1 MSDLL
6 PLVIAALREKTM
18 VDTKEE
24 LDSLYKRV
32 ETSTSIEVIHEA
44 TNISGDDEED
54 IVVYASGKFEN
65 GYFGNNPNLWEVPIY
80 DSKRPTKTCKLKDL
94 EKCCVCVGGGFTI
107 QSLLSGDSEGW
118 LHSSEDDVIGI
129 NMCFGGYFTLWVH
142 FTIDGWPKEE
152 WEPLLQPPPE
162 GQELF
167 PDPEEVIQYLVG
179 TVARNHPEAT
189 ARFET
194 VSFVA
199 KTIQGPLRRVLTKKR
214 KQQMEDEKKEIRKS
228 LVLREAIRIVID
240 QFGEDPREDLWLDH
254 LQENDVVGF
263 FVHCGLHNY
272 IPTDDE
278 RMRMKVRLILHHLR
292 LYLKEG
298 LDSLWQQET
307 SLKERIENLISQSAE
322 RLHGN

>member
-6 PLVIAALREKTM
+6 PLVIAALREKTL

-44 TNISGDDEED
+44 TNISGDDDEED
-54 IVVYASGKFEN
+54 IVVCASGKFED
-65 GYFGNNPNLWEVPIY
+65 GYFGNSPNLWEVPLH
-80 DSKRPTKTCKLKDL
+80 DNKRRPTTTYKLKDL

-107 QSLLSGDSEGW
+107 QSLLSDVSEGW
-118 LHSSEDDVIGI
+118 LDSGKDGTIGI
-129 NMCFGGYFTLWVH
+129 NLCFGGYFTLWVC
-142 FTIDGWPKEE
+142 FIVDGWPKEE
-152 WEPLLQPPPE
+152 WEPLLQ
-162 GQELF
+162 GELF
-167 PDPEEVIQYLVG
+167 PEPEEVIQYLVG

-199 KTIQGPLRRVLTKKR
+199 TTIQGPLRRVLTKKR
-214 KQQMEDEKKEIRKS
+214 KQQMEEEKKEIRKES
-228 LVLREAIRIVID
+228 VLREFIRIVID
-240 QFGEDPREDLWLDH
+240 QMAEQQRQDLWLDH
-254 LQENDVVGF
+254 LQENEVVGF
-263 FVHCGLHNY
+263 FVHCGLHNF
-272 IPTDDE
+272 IQTDDE
-278 RMRMKVRLILHHLR
+278 GTKSKVSLIVHHLR

-307 SLKERIENLISQSAE
+307 SLKERIENLISQQAE